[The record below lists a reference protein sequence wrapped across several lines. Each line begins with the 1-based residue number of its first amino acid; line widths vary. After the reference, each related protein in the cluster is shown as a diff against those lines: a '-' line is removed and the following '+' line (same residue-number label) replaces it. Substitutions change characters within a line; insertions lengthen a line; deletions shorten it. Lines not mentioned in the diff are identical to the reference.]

1 MEVTHRW
8 RPIEDYEVD
17 PATLAS
23 TELRSLTVVW
33 QEQRERIEATGALP
47 GFHERLAREWAI
59 ETGLI
64 EWAYQFDRGTAESL
78 IERGIVASLIPRG
91 AGPLPEVA
99 ASRIRG
105 HEAAL
110 HFLFSMVENE
120 WPLDTSRIEQL
131 QVLLTPTQ
139 RPAGG
144 RDSLGRRVE
153 IPPEPGVYREQ
164 SDNPARRGGRLHE
177 YCPPEQV
184 ASELDRLVEL
194 HRRHR
199 EVAPEVEAA
208 WLHHCVTRIQPF
220 RNGNGRVAR
229 ALATLVLIEA
239 GRFPLVVR
247 SSGRNEYLDA
257 LGPADGGDLRP
268 LVEFFAAIQR
278 REFVRALGLSR
289 TLDGAVSV
297 AAWIRARKHEL
308 RQGSGAA
315 PREWETVR
323 DRAGSLRRV
332 AERRLLVVKAALEA
346 DLAPLAEGV
355 RASVD
360 SAEDHGDRSR
370 FFRRQVVEG
379 ARSLGYRADFD
390 THRAWARLVL
400 RNTCRCQ
407 ILFSFHGIGREFRGV
422 LVCSALFFE
431 SVRTGDE
438 DRETSRARSLADSPF
453 QINYEEDPA
462 SIEDRFREWI
472 EGCIVEGLR
481 LWRRAD
487 L

>member
-1 MEVTHRW
+1 M
-8 RPIEDYEVD
+8 
-17 PATLAS
+17 
-23 TELRSLTVVW
+23 
-33 QEQRERIEATGALP
+33 
-47 GFHERLAREWAI
+47 
-59 ETGLI
+59 
-64 EWAYQFDRGTAESL
+64 
-78 IERGIVASLIPRG
+78 
-91 AGPLPEVA
+91 
-99 ASRIRG
+99 
-105 HEAAL
+105 
-110 HFLFSMVENE
+110 
-120 WPLDTSRIEQL
+120 
-131 QVLLTPTQ
+131 
-139 RPAGG
+139 
-144 RDSLGRRVE
+144 
-153 IPPEPGVYREQ
+153 
-164 SDNPARRGGRLHE
+164 
-177 YCPPEQV
+177 
-184 ASELDRLVEL
+184 
-194 HRRHR
+194 
-199 EVAPEVEAA
+199 EAA
-208 WLHHCVTRIQPF
+208 WLHDRFTRIRPF

-268 LVEFFAAIQR
+268 LIEFFVAIQR

-289 TLDGAVSV
+289 TLDGAGSV
-297 AAWIRARKHEL
+297 AAWIRGRKHEL
-308 RQGSGAA
+308 RQGSVAA
-315 PREWETVR
+315 PREWETAR

-346 DLAPLAEGV
+346 DLAPLVESV

-390 THRAWARLVL
+390 TYRAWARLVI

-422 LVCSALFFE
+422 LVCSAVFFE